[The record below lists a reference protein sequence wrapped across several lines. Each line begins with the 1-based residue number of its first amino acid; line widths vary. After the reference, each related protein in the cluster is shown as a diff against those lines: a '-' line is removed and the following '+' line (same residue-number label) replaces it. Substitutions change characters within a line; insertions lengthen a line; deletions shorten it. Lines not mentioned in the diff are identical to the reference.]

1 MHSLEEIIEMNKNP
15 IKQSTVELDASE
27 VPHSS
32 LFDQAHHLS
41 ERDGLTYYIYES
53 KGKLRLDTKRPI
65 RKNFF
70 QVIGRHTYI
79 VVGNKKT
86 RINNNGAEKV
96 WADSKV

>member
-53 KGKLRLDTKRPI
+53 KGKL
-65 RKNFF
+65 
-70 QVIGRHTYI
+70 
-79 VVGNKKT
+79 
-86 RINNNGAEKV
+86 
-96 WADSKV
+96 